1 MADITVEELKNRMDS
16 GEDLI
21 VIDVREPHEYEE
33 YNIGARLIPLGTL
46 PSVVEELSD
55 LKDEE
60 IIVHCRSGARSANA
74 KAYLASIGFN
84 NVRNV
89 LGGIMDWQMKFGTAK

>member
-1 MADITVEELKNRMDS
+1 MADITVEELKTRMDN

-46 PSVVEELSD
+46 PNVVDELDD